1 MRLPRSLGGS
11 LDIEAKRAILW
22 FMKGLILSGGF
33 GTRLRP
39 LTYTGA
45 KQLIPIANKP
55 IIFYGI
61 EALTKVGIHKI
72 GIVVGDT
79 RQEVQDTVGAG
90 ERWKAEIAYLPQEA
104 PLGLAHAI
112 KISREFIG
120 DEPFVMYLGDNILKD
135 NLSHLV
141 KQFQETKPNALILLT
156 EVDNPQEFGVA
167 VVDGK
172 GNVKKLIE
180 KPKEPPSNLALVG
193 IYLFDK
199 EIFKAIE
206 NIRPSWRNELEITDA
221 IQWLLD
227 NGYRVESQTVKGW
240 WKDTGKPEDIIEAN
254 LLILEDIETDN
265 QGKVVDSNINGRVKI
280 EKGALVEKSIIRG
293 PAIIGENARI
303 IRSYIGPFS
312 SIGNG
317 VRIENS
323 EVECSVIMDGAIIQ
337 NLEKRID
344 RSILGKNVVIN
355 QIDESPRTHK
365 FILGDQSYVEII
377 K

>member
-1 MRLPRSLGGS
+1 
-11 LDIEAKRAILW
+11 
-22 FMKGLILSGGF
+22 MKGLILSGGF

-61 EALTKVGIHKI
+61 EALTKVGINEI

-79 RQEVQDTVGAG
+79 KQEVEDTVGRGDKWNA
-90 ERWKAEIAYLPQEA
+90 KIQYIPQET

-120 DEPFVMYLGDNILKD
+120 NEPFVMYLGDNILKD
-135 NLSHLV
+135 NLSQLV
-141 KQFQETKPNALILLT
+141 DQFKKNSPNALILLT
-156 EVDNPQEFGVA
+156 EVTNPQEFGVA
-167 VVDGK
+167 VVDQK
-172 GNVKKLIE
+172 GAVKKLIE

-193 IYLFDK
+193 IYLFDR

-206 NIRPSWRNELEITDA
+206 HIKPSWRNELEITDA

-227 NGYRVESQTVKGW
+227 ENYRVESQTVKGW

-254 LLILEDIETDN
+254 LLILEDIESDN
-265 QGKVVDSNINGRVKI
+265 QGNIIDSNINGRVKI

-293 PAIIGENARI
+293 PAIIGENAKI

-312 SIGNG
+312 SIGRS
-317 VRIENS
+317 VTIENS
-323 EVECSVIMDGAIIQ
+323 EVECSVIMDGATIR

-365 FILGDQSYVEII
+365 FVLGDQSYVEII

>member
-1 MRLPRSLGGS
+1 
-11 LDIEAKRAILW
+11 
-22 FMKGLILSGGF
+22 MKGLILSGGF

-61 EALTKVGIHKI
+61 EAMNRVEISEI

-79 RQEVQDTVGAG
+79 RKEVQDVVGNG
-90 ERWKAEIAYLPQEA
+90 DHWGVKIRYIPQEA

-112 KISREFIG
+112 KISREFIA

-135 NLSHLV
+135 NLSYLV
-141 KQFQETKPNALILLT
+141 NGFRKNSPNALILLT
-156 EVDNPQEFGVA
+156 QVDNPQEFGVA
-167 VVDGK
+167 VVDEK

-206 NIRPSWRNELEITDA
+206 NIKPSWRNELEITDA
-221 IQWLLD
+221 IQWLMD

-254 LLILEDIETDN
+254 LLILEDIESDN
-265 QGKVVDSNINGRVKI
+265 QGKIVDSNVNGRIKI
-280 EKGALVEKSIIRG
+280 EKGAFIEKSTIRG
-293 PAIIGENARI
+293 PAIIGENTRI
-303 IRSYIGPFS
+303 VRSYIGPFS
-312 SIGNG
+312 SVGND
-317 VRIENS
+317 VTIENS
-323 EVECSVIMDGAIIQ
+323 EVECSVIMDGATIR

-355 QIDESPRTHK
+355 QIDESPRTHR
-365 FILGDQSYVEII
+365 FVLGDQSYVQII

>member
-1 MRLPRSLGGS
+1 
-11 LDIEAKRAILW
+11 
-22 FMKGLILSGGF
+22 MKGLILAGGF

-61 EALTKVGIHKI
+61 EALVNVGIKEI

-79 RQEVQDTVGAG
+79 KEEVMSTVGNG
-90 ERWKAEIAYLPQEA
+90 ERWKIRIEYIPQEA

-112 KISREFIG
+112 KIAKG
-120 DEPFVMYLGDNILKD
+120 YLDNEPFIMYLGDNILKD
-135 NLSHLV
+135 NLHSLVSQFEKSHSH
-141 KQFQETKPNALILLT
+141 ALILLT
-156 EVDNPQEFGVA
+156 EVNNPQEFGVA
-167 VVDGK
+167 VVDEK
-172 GNVKKLIE
+172 GTVRKLIE

-199 EIFKAIE
+199 EIFSAIE
-206 NIRPSWRNELEITDA
+206 NIKPSWRNELEITDA

-227 NGYRVESQTVKGW
+227 NGYKVESQTVKGW

-254 LLILEDIETDN
+254 LLILQDLEADN
-265 QGKVVDSNINGRVKI
+265 QGKIADSTLSGRVRI
-280 EKGALVEKSIIRG
+280 EKGAIVEKSTIRG

-303 IRSYIGPFS
+303 VRAYIGPFS
-312 SIGNG
+312 SIGDN
-317 VRIENS
+317 VTIENS
-323 EVECSVIMDGAIIQ
+323 EVECSVIMDGATIR

-344 RSILGKNVVIN
+344 RSILGRNVIIN
-355 QIDESPRTHK
+355 QISESPRTHK
-365 FILGDQSYVEII
+365 FILGDQSYVQII

>member
-1 MRLPRSLGGS
+1 
-11 LDIEAKRAILW
+11 
-22 FMKGLILSGGF
+22 MKGLILSGGF

-61 EALTKVGIHKI
+61 EALIKAGINDI

-79 RQEVQDTVGAG
+79 RQEVEATVGSG
-90 ERWKAEIAYLPQEA
+90 DRWNAIIQYIPQEA

-120 DEPFVMYLGDNILKD
+120 NEPFVMYLGDNILKD
-135 NLSHLV
+135 NLNQLV
-141 KQFQETKPNALILLT
+141 EQFKKNSPNALILLT
-156 EVDNPQEFGVA
+156 EVTNPQEFGVA
-167 VVDGK
+167 LIDNK
-172 GNVKKLIE
+172 GSVKKLIE

-206 NIRPSWRNELEITDA
+206 NIKPSWRNELEITDA

-227 NGYRVESQTVKGW
+227 KNYRVESQTVKGW

-254 LLILEDIETDN
+254 LLILEDIESDN
-265 QGKVVDSNINGRVKI
+265 QGKIIDSNINGRVKI
-280 EKGALVEKSIIRG
+280 EKGALVEKSVVRG
-293 PAIIGENARI
+293 PAIIGENTKI
-303 IRSYIGPFS
+303 IRSYVGPFS
-312 SIGNG
+312 SIGSS
-317 VRIENS
+317 VTIENS
-323 EVECSVIMDGAIIQ
+323 EVECSVIMDGATIR

-365 FILGDQSYVEII
+365 FVLGDQSYVEII